1 MTSFGE
7 GLLARHAG
15 VLPSFA
21 AHMVRRRIR
30 CSAGEISGDDLLA
43 WCGTLP
49 SERRA
54 AEIRTIFV
62 DGRRNRFAEIW
73 NHPVGVRLS
82 DGWEQAVAPTDRDR
96 IQALV
101 ATLQTPAEFATLTLR
116 DVKTALS
123 RSVGDVLGVLARLE
137 ALYWTPAANQLRQ
150 ADQVDEQ
157 AQPTREVTDE
167 WRTRVRIA
175 ASSGWVANLDIL
187 DIRFPR
193 QSSLPVAQW
202 LLDRAGA
209 SEISPA
215 SMFFCEQ
222 LIAADKCDWRTELEA
237 ITRVAMRVSERRPG
251 TELAKERWVGIFL
264 SRFSGPTGKTLQQVG
279 DEYGLTRERVRQ
291 ICDAVIQVL
300 QSRPIAMP
308 ALDKLMAAA
317 ARIAPVHVDEAD
329 LELANLLGPGV
340 GLGAALEFA
349 ELTGRQ
355 TVARSAFAKTRTP
368 DGYAAVRVL
377 HSDASQLQWFQKAIS
392 FAHRECKAVGC
403 TNLLRVAGHLSLT
416 ERVSADPEELLALFK
431 GLPGFRLLEEEWSW
445 FTLPGGLESE
455 LATRLKKLLCVSTQ
469 SVGIDD
475 LLAAIVTD
483 DRLFF
488 EMGRTLS
495 LPPFHILVE
504 LLSGWPW
511 LHADGHN
518 KYRARE
524 PIARQ
529 DVLSALELQALE
541 VMEAHHDVATRTD
554 LAKAVVGEGGVSN
567 MALSAALSTSP
578 IFAKVE
584 HAVYRVNGRP
594 LQVQGLVEARKRRL
608 IETRTAVLPED
619 LDASMPLSVTLRQS
633 GSLPPVR
640 RVVYLPSAF
649 GGLLSGTFE
658 HARRLWPAIAI
669 GSNLQISK
677 LADVAA
683 DQGIGPKQSFNVVFD
698 VESRTY
704 ELAIP

>member
-1 MTSFGE
+1 
-7 GLLARHAG
+7 
-15 VLPSFA
+15 
-21 AHMVRRRIR
+21 
-30 CSAGEISGDDLLA
+30 
-43 WCGTLP
+43 
-49 SERRA
+49 
-54 AEIRTIFV
+54 
-62 DGRRNRFAEIW
+62 
-73 NHPVGVRLS
+73 
-82 DGWEQAVAPTDRDR
+82 
-96 IQALV
+96 
-101 ATLQTPAEFATLTLR
+101 
-116 DVKTALS
+116 
-123 RSVGDVLGVLARLE
+123 
-137 ALYWTPAANQLRQ
+137 
-150 ADQVDEQ
+150 
-157 AQPTREVTDE
+157 
-167 WRTRVRIA
+167 
-175 ASSGWVANLDIL
+175 
-187 DIRFPR
+187 
-193 QSSLPVAQW
+193 
-202 LLDRAGA
+202 
-209 SEISPA
+209 
-215 SMFFCEQ
+215 MFFCEQ

-445 FTLPGGLESE
+445 FTLPGGLESA

-554 LAKAVVGEGGVSN
+554 LAKAVVGEG
-567 MALSAALSTSP
+567 
-578 IFAKVE
+578 
-584 HAVYRVNGRP
+584 
-594 LQVQGLVEARKRRL
+594 
-608 IETRTAVLPED
+608 
-619 LDASMPLSVTLRQS
+619 
-633 GSLPPVR
+633 
-640 RVVYLPSAF
+640 
-649 GGLLSGTFE
+649 E
-658 HARRLWPAIAI
+658 HARGLQKAKRERESARIEQARVSRVALEAAMKREENRRAVNQAI
-669 GSNLQISK
+669 
-677 LADVAA
+677 
-683 DQGIGPKQSFNVVFD
+683 FNVSRQGWQAKLGLASD
-698 VESRTY
+698 VEQI
-704 ELAIP
+704 LAHHDMKIAAKRFNAYGVDVREVLTSAWNAREMGTTLLDWFQGQNFDHPDQVHALKSLLKLGWLA

>member
-1 MTSFGE
+1 
-7 GLLARHAG
+7 LLA
-15 VLPSFA
+15 
-21 AHMVRRRIR
+21 
-30 CSAGEISGDDLLA
+30 
-43 WCGTLP
+43 T
-49 SERRA
+49 
-54 AEIRTIFV
+54 
-62 DGRRNRFAEIW
+62 
-73 NHPVGVRLS
+73 
-82 DGWEQAVAPTDRDR
+82 
-96 IQALV
+96 
-101 ATLQTPAEFATLTLR
+101 
-116 DVKTALS
+116 
-123 RSVGDVLGVLARLE
+123 
-137 ALYWTPAANQLRQ
+137 
-150 ADQVDEQ
+150 
-157 AQPTREVTDE
+157 
-167 WRTRVRIA
+167 
-175 ASSGWVANLDIL
+175 
-187 DIRFPR
+187 
-193 QSSLPVAQW
+193 
-202 LLDRAGA
+202 
-209 SEISPA
+209 
-215 SMFFCEQ
+215 
-222 LIAADKCDWRTELEA
+222 
-237 ITRVAMRVSERRPG
+237 
-251 TELAKERWVGIFL
+251 
-264 SRFSGPTGKTLQQVG
+264 
-279 DEYGLTRERVRQ
+279 
-291 ICDAVIQVL
+291 
-300 QSRPIAMP
+300 
-308 ALDKLMAAA
+308 
-317 ARIAPVHVDEAD
+317 
-329 LELANLLGPGV
+329 
-340 GLGAALEFA
+340 
-349 ELTGRQ
+349 
-355 TVARSAFAKTRTP
+355 
-368 DGYAAVRVL
+368 
-377 HSDASQLQWFQKAIS
+377 
-392 FAHRECKAVGC
+392 
-403 TNLLRVAGHLSLT
+403 
-416 ERVSADPEELLALFK
+416 
-431 GLPGFRLLEEEWSW
+431 
-445 FTLPGGLESE
+445 
-455 LATRLKKLLCVSTQ
+455 
-469 SVGIDD
+469 
-475 LLAAIVTD
+475 IVTD

-524 PIARQ
+524 PIPRQ